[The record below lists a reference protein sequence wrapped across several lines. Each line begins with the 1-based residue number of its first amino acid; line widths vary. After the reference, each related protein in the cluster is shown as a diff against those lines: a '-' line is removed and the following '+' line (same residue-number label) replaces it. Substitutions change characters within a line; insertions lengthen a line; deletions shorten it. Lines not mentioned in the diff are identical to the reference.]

1 MIIII
6 FEKNNIKNKFDFLYV
21 KLIIKLYII

>member
-6 FEKNNIKNKFDFLYV
+6 YEKNNIKNKFDFLYV
-21 KLIIKLYII
+21 KFIIKLYII

>member
-6 FEKNNIKNKFDFLYV
+6 YEKNNIKNKFDFLYV